1 VSTNYFFVSSPL
13 HLLFSCNLALGRK
26 DDENIVLLMPRETR
40 HFSAFEEF
48 LMQPPHM
55 FDRVISFETGML
67 KSKYAERK
75 RRMKVIEKTLTTRP
89 ADRIFTGTDRRVEF
103 QYAMHVASRLNP
115 AVTGAYVDEGM
126 ATYLGHKSAHNFAH
140 MYIDPLAKKLIYGRW
155 WNNPVTIGS
164 SKWVSE
170 VHAVYPEQVHVSL
183 RSKNIVA
190 IEKQYFADPR
200 FIAFC
205 ERLLRFYGVDNQSI
219 QDVDAI
225 IVMTHESFYPDPDAH
240 LRNLVQAVLRNN
252 PSAVVAIKPHPRSS
266 EADRYRSAFSEQ
278 LILDRRASMELFLPL
293 VKKQCVIIGD
303 ISSALFTAKWFGAG
317 ENVVAVNL
325 PHKIPGHIEDNLRR
339 LFSQLGIAQIDIE
352 QLPEYLA
359 GLEQEKSS

>member
-1 VSTNYFFVSSPL
+1 MSTNYFFVSSPL

-26 DDENIVLLMPRETR
+26 DDENIVVLMPRETT

-75 RRMKVIEKTLTTRP
+75 RRMKIIEKTLTTRP

-103 QYAMHVASRLNP
+103 QYAMHVASALNP

-126 ATYLGHKSAHNFAH
+126 ATYLGHKSAHNIAH

-170 VHAVYPEQVHVSL
+170 VHAVYPEQVHESL
-183 RSKNIVA
+183 RSKNIVP
-190 IEKQYFADPR
+190 IDKQYFADPV

-219 QDVDAI
+219 RDVDAI

-240 LRNLVQAVLRNN
+240 LRNLVQAVLRNK
-252 PSAVVAIKPHPRSS
+252 PSARVAIKPHPRSS
-266 EADRYRSAFSEQ
+266 EADRYRTAFSEQ

-359 GLEQEKSS
+359 GLEQEKPS

>member
-1 VSTNYFFVSSPL
+1 
-13 HLLFSCNLALGRK
+13 
-26 DDENIVLLMPRETR
+26 
-40 HFSAFEEF
+40 
-48 LMQPPHM
+48 
-55 FDRVISFETGML
+55 
-67 KSKYAERK
+67 
-75 RRMKVIEKTLTTRP
+75 
-89 ADRIFTGTDRRVEF
+89 
-103 QYAMHVASRLNP
+103 LNP

-126 ATYLGHKSAHNFAH
+126 ATYLGHKSAHNIAH

-164 SKWVSE
+164 SKWVSD
-170 VHAVYPEQVHVSL
+170 VYAVYPEHIHESL

-200 FIAFC
+200 FISFC

-240 LRNLVQAVLRNN
+240 LRNLVQAVLRNK
-252 PSAVVAIKPHPRSS
+252 PSARVAIKPHPRSS
-266 EADRYRSAFSEQ
+266 EADRYQVTFSEQ

-325 PHKIPGHIEDNLRR
+325 PHKIPGHIEDNLRQ

-359 GLEQEKSS
+359 GLEQEKPS